1 MKRFFAAFFCA
12 IVLLL
17 TVASCSWFHS
27 AEPAPIAFDT
37 LVIDSVCP
45 MFRNYAKPACHI
57 SISIEKPA
65 DGSHSSTVSQL
76 EQVLAS
82 LPRDGALVEGGKAT
96 LQDMARNYVREYIFQ
111 YLLDG
116 KEAIDCYN
124 GDVEAASTWLNY
136 EEVVEGNVKF
146 NAYGFLCY
154 QFRIYSYAGGAHG
167 NTMVRNCSFDCHQ
180 NRVLLLNDLFSE
192 ASQPALSAMIQQR
205 LLDKYE
211 CTSAE
216 QLAAIGFFDLPS
228 VSATD
233 NFFFDYN
240 GVTFVYDPYEI
251 ATYSCG
257 VIEVKLLW
265 RDLSSLM
272 LPDSPLAEMAEMYG
286 I

>member
-1 MKRFFAAFFCA
+1 MKRFFAAFFSA

-17 TVASCSWFHS
+17 TVASCNWTHS
-27 AEPAPIAFDT
+27 DEPAPIAFDS

-65 DGSHSSTVSQL
+65 ESSQSAAVSQL
-76 EQVLAS
+76 EKALAS
-82 LPRDGALVEGGKAT
+82 LPRDGALVEGGNAT
-96 LQDMARNYVREYIFQ
+96 LQEMARNYVREYIFQ

-116 KEAIDCYN
+116 KEAIDCYH

-167 NTMVRNCSFDCHQ
+167 NTMVRNCAFDRHQ
-180 NRVLLLNDLFSE
+180 SRVLLLNDLFAE
-192 ASQPALSAMIQQR
+192 ASQPAVSAMIQQR
-205 LLDKYE
+205 LLEKYE
-211 CTSAE
+211 CTAAE
-216 QLAAIGFFDLPS
+216 QLAAIGFFDLAS

-233 NFFFDYN
+233 NFFFDYD

-257 VIEVKLLW
+257 VIEVKLPW
-265 RDLSSLM
+265 RDLGPLM
-272 LPDSPLAEMAEMYG
+272 LSDSPLTEMSEMYG